1 MSSDG
6 ATSGDS
12 GDVLEALGR
21 ETYLSL
27 VTYRRDGSE
36 RPTPVWVVRDGD
48 RLLVTTAAGT
58 AKVRRARRDPRG
70 TVTPCDQRGRVQPG
84 APTRAVAVEV
94 SEDPAVLRRTA
105 DLLRHKHP
113 IGYRLVSAAHTVHDH
128 LPRRG
133 AREGAVTGQVSLVLR
148 LVGHAS

>member
-6 ATSGDS
+6 GTSGDR

-21 ETYLSL
+21 EDYLSL

-48 RLLVTTAAGT
+48 RLLVTTAAST

-70 TVTPCDQRGRVQPG
+70 TVTPCDRRGRVRPG

-94 SEDPAVLRRTA
+94 SEDPAVRRRTA
-105 DLLRHKHP
+105 ELLVREHP
-113 IGYRLVSAAHTVHDH
+113 LGYRLVSAAHAVHDR

-133 AREGAVTGQVSLVLR
+133 AGREAPTGQVSLVLR
-148 LVGHAS
+148 LLDPAS

>member
-6 ATSGDS
+6 GTSGDS
-12 GDVLEALGR
+12 GGVLEALGR

-27 VTYRRDGSE
+27 VTYRGDGSE
-36 RPTPVWVVRDGD
+36 RATPVWAVRDGE

-70 TVTPCDQRGRVQPG
+70 TVTPCDSRGRTRPG
-84 APTRAVAVEV
+84 APTHAVAVEV

-105 DLLRHKHP
+105 ELLRRKHP
-113 IGYRLVSAAHTVHDH
+113 IGYRLVLTAESLADR

-133 AREGAVTGQVSLVLR
+133 GRRDRPTGQVSLVLR
-148 LVGHAS
+148 LVADAT